1 MKNLLSLSVPIG
13 LILCGASIASL
24 MVSQPELNEEETVKL
39 EMDEM
44 DGDATYYVFV
54 SEIEVFNKAL
64 DDDNDNDED
73 DWDDDDD
80 APDLFYKI
88 NYQGKTVFESPQRDN
103 TFIANWRG
111 ITLPIALKDLTSV
124 IKGDVNI
131 NVDFEQ
137 IVNAARV
144 KGDSEITLHLYD
156 HDSITPTDDV
166 SEITVSLAD
175 LKEGTNVMKNSNRS
189 EDNGW
194 KQIEIKVVKREGSV
208 KDFLLPLL
216 REMNNER

>member
-13 LILCGASIASL
+13 LILCGAGITSL
-24 MVSQPELNEEETVKL
+24 MVSKPEPRETVKL
-39 EMDEM
+39 EMDKM
-44 DGDATYYVFV
+44 DEDATYYVFV

-64 DDDNDNDED
+64 DDDNDEE

-88 NYQGKTVFESPQRDN
+88 NYQGKTVFASPQRDN
-103 TFIANWRG
+103 TFIGNWRG
-111 ITLPIALKDLTSV
+111 ITLPVALKDLSSV
-124 IKGDVNI
+124 IKGDINI

-144 KGDSEITLHLYD
+144 KGNSEITLQMYD
-156 HDSITPTDDV
+156 HDSLTRSDDV
-166 SEITVSLAD
+166 GKINISVAD
-175 LKEGTNVMKNSNRS
+175 LKEGTNIMANSNRS

-194 KQIEIKVVKREGSV
+194 KRIEIKVVKREGSV

-216 REMNNER
+216 REMNNEG

>member
-13 LILCGASIASL
+13 LILCGAGITSL
-24 MVSQPELNEEETVKL
+24 MVSKPAQSDDKESVKL
-39 EMDEM
+39 EMEQM
-44 DGDATYYVFV
+44 AEDATYYVFV

-64 DDDNDNDED
+64 DDDGDED

-80 APDLFYKI
+80 APDLFYNI

-103 TFIANWRG
+103 TFIGNWRG
-111 ITLPIALKDLTSV
+111 ITLPVALKDLSSV
-124 IKGDVNI
+124 IKGDINI

-144 KGDSEITLHLYD
+144 KGNSEITLKMYD
-156 HDSITPTDDV
+156 HDSLTRSDNV
-166 SEITVSLAD
+166 GEINISLAD
-175 LKEGTNVMKNSNRS
+175 LKEGTNVMTNSNRS
-189 EDNGW
+189 ENNGW
-194 KQIEIKVVKREGSV
+194 KKIEIKVVKREGSI

-216 REMNNER
+216 REMNNEG

>member
-13 LILCGASIASL
+13 LILCGAGMTALFTSKE
-24 MVSQPELNEEETVKL
+24 PEQEEAVKI
-39 EMDEM
+39 EESTIDES
-44 DGDATYYVFV
+44 ATYYVFV

-64 DDDNDNDED
+64 DDDNDED

-80 APDLFYKI
+80 APDVFYEIK
-88 NYQGKTVFESPQRDN
+88 YQGKKIFESPQRDN

-111 ITLPIALKDLTSV
+111 ITLPVALKDLTSM

-137 IVNAARV
+137 IVNASRV
-144 KGDSEITLHLYD
+144 KGDSEITLHMYD
-156 HDSITPTDDV
+156 HDNVTFSDNIGELT
-166 SEITVSLAD
+166 INIAG
-175 LKEGTNVMKNSNRS
+175 LKEGTNVMQNSNRGENS
-189 EDNGW
+189 GW